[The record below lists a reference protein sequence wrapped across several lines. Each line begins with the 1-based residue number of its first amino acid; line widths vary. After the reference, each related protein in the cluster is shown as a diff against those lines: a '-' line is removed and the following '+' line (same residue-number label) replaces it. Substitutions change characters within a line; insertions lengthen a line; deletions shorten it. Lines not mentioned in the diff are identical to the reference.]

1 LPAVKSIFVAKIDS
15 KYDDELAERYH
26 FPKKYLKCAKETI
39 GDGVVFYESRRDGGR
54 LAYFATGV
62 IAAIEPDMTQPDHYY
77 ARISNYLDFDRPV
90 HFRENGGYESALVRS
105 DGSVNAGTAQNSV
118 RHIPEAEFSAILE
131 ASLDQQPDWPDRDQL
146 ISGFEEEQAT
156 FERPIIETILN
167 RKYRDAK
174 FRQQVQTAYDRR
186 CAFTGLRLINGF
198 GRPEV
203 EAAHIKP
210 VAANGPDSVRNGI
223 AVSGTVH
230 WMFDRGMIS
239 LRDDCSIMISRHLNS
254 DVSHLINN
262 DMMAVVPTDVRLRP
276 APLYLEYHRDCVFK
290 S

>member
-1 LPAVKSIFVAKIDS
+1 MKSVFVAKINS
-15 KYDDELAERYH
+15 RYDDEIAERYH
-26 FPKKYLKCAKETI
+26 FPKKYLKSARETV
-39 GDGVVFYESRRDGGR
+39 GDGVIFYESRRDGGR
-54 LAYFATGV
+54 LAYFATGEV
-62 IAAIEPDMTQPDHYY
+62 TAIEPDPIQPDHYY

-90 HFRENGGYESALVRS
+90 HFREKGGLESALVRS
-105 DGSVNAGTAQNSV
+105 DGSVNAGTSQNSV
-118 RHIPEAEFSAILE
+118 RHIPESEFSEILE
-131 ASLDQQPDWPDRDQL
+131 AGLDQKLDWPDRDQP
-146 ISGFEEEQAT
+146 ISGFEEEQAA
-156 FERPIIETILN
+156 FERPIIETIIN

-186 CAFTGLRLINGF
+186 CAFTGLRLINGM

-223 AVSGTVH
+223 AASGTVH

-239 LRDDCSIMISRHLNS
+239 LRDDFTIVISRHLNS
-254 DVSHLINN
+254 DVSHLLTSDRTAI
-262 DMMAVVPTDVRLRP
+262 VPMDVRFRP
-276 APLYLEYHRDCVFK
+276 APIYLEYHRDCVFK

>member
-1 LPAVKSIFVAKIDS
+1 VKSVFVAKIDS
-15 KYDDELAERYH
+15 KYDDEIAERYH
-26 FPKKYLKCAKETI
+26 FPKRYLRGARETI
-39 GDGVVFYESRRDGGR
+39 GDGVIFYESRRDGGR
-54 LAYFATGV
+54 LAYFATGIV
-62 IAAIEPDMTQPDHYY
+62 TAIEPDPNRSDHYY
-77 ARISNYLDFDRPV
+77 AKISNYLDFDRPV
-90 HFRENGGYESALVRS
+90 HFRENGGFESALVQS

-118 RHIPEAEFSAILE
+118 RHIPEIEFSAILE
-131 ASLDQQPDWPDRDQL
+131 AGFDQQLDWPDRDQP

-186 CAFTGLRLINGF
+186 CAFTGLRLINGL

-210 VAANGPDSVRNGI
+210 VAANGTDSVRNGI

-239 LRDDCSIMISRHLNS
+239 LRDDFSILTSRHLNS
-254 DVSHLINN
+254 DVSHLLNR
-262 DMMAVVPTDVRLRP
+262 DMVAVVPMDNRLRP
-276 APLYLEYHRDCVFK
+276 APVNLEFHRDCVFK

>member
-1 LPAVKSIFVAKIDS
+1 MKSVFVAKINSNYKDVI
-15 KYDDELAERYH
+15 AERYH
-26 FPKKYLKCAKETI
+26 FPKRYLKRVQNTI
-39 GDGVVFYESRRDGGR
+39 GDGVIFYQSRRDGGQ
-54 LAYFATGV
+54 LSYFATGRV
-62 IAAIEPDMTQPDHYY
+62 SEIEADPVQPDHYY
-77 ARISNYLDFDRPV
+77 AKISDYLDFDRPV
-90 HFRENGGYESALVRS
+90 HFRESGGLESALVRS
-105 DGSVNAGTAQNSV
+105 DGSVNAGTSQNSV
-118 RHIPEAEFSAILE
+118 RHIPESEFSAIIE
-131 ASLDQQPDWPDRDQL
+131 AGLDQKLDWPDRDQP

-186 CAFTGLRLINGF
+186 CAFTGLRLINGM

-239 LRDDCSIMISRHLNS
+239 LRDDFSILTSRHLNS
-254 DVSHLINN
+254 DVSHLINA
-262 DMMAVVPTDVRLRP
+262 DMTAIVPREVRFRP
-276 APLYLEYHRDCVFK
+276 APIYLEYHRDCVFM